1 MAIKLKRL
9 EEVAKTY
16 TEQEYVFKDLFL
28 DLSKTSYLKPG
39 TLLPVPGTDIKASF
53 DLAAIRNSLQNLFNT
68 LPGQRFLFPEYG
80 LNIHQFLFLPV
91 TDATGRIIAERLI
104 KTIEKFEPRVKVERV
119 NVRPEPDESSYYIT
133 LVISIPIF
141 QQQSTIETQLN
152 IKTQSFIFLPTSNYT
167 R

>member
-16 TEQEYVFKDLFL
+16 TQQNFLFKDLFL
-28 DLSKTSYLKPG
+28 DLTKTNSVKPG
-39 TLLPVPGTDIKASF
+39 TLLPIPGTDIKASF

-80 LNIHQFLFLPV
+80 LNIYQFLFLPI
-91 TDATGRIIAERLI
+91 TEETGSVIAERIL
-104 KTIEKFEPRVKVERV
+104 KTIERFETRV
-119 NVRPEPDESSYYIT
+119 NVERINVRAEPDQSSYYIT
-133 LVISIPIF
+133 LVLTIPIF
-141 QQQSTIETQLN
+141 QQQTTIETQLN
-152 IKTQSFIFLPTSNYT
+152 IKTQSFIFLPTSNH